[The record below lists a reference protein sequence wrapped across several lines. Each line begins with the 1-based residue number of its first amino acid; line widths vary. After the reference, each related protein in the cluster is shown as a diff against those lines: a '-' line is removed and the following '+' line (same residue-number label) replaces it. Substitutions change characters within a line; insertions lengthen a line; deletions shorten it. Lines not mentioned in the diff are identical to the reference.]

1 MISQSIYMDLYG
13 REVGGFISLSS
24 GMGRY
29 ESVKARSIFPRLL
42 LSGLLVSGFGV
53 DESNW

>member
-1 MISQSIYMDLYG
+1 MDLYG